1 MQGQA
6 GKRKTDGKVPSNT
19 EQNCPDLFERPRFV
33 CIMQAPLVQMRTVPS
48 ETGHFPKVI
57 SLNGSCSRSYL
68 LSMPHIRSY
77 LIRCPTENFRDAAPC
92 GEITI
97 FLVHSTLPL
106 EWFTPVCAYVRVWW
120 YKVVTTVDSKTVTS
134 SIYCSTNNYGRPQIA
149 TITPNAALRSQ
160 EMLSAELFI
169 SVFQDF
175 FNQPM
180 SLLLAA
186 TQLQIM
192 VHVIS
197 FAPLFVVCYIL

>member
-57 SLNGSCSRSYL
+57 SLNGSCSRCYL

-106 EWFTPVCAYVRVWW
+106 EWFTPSVRMFV
-120 YKVVTTVDSKTVTS
+120 YDD
-134 SIYCSTNNYGRPQIA
+134 IR
-149 TITPNAALRSQ
+149 
-160 EMLSAELFI
+160 
-169 SVFQDF
+169 
-175 FNQPM
+175 
-180 SLLLAA
+180 SLLPLIQKQLLLPYIVARTTMA
-186 TQLQIM
+186 GRKLRQLHLTQ
-192 VHVIS
+192 H
-197 FAPLFVVCYIL
+197 